1 MSNYPA
7 GHVEPAIAKIPAFGT
22 SWFDRG
28 TRYWVKRV
36 FLALVLAL
44 LLAGATGFGLA
55 FAAGLSSGISGS
67 ARSIFWSIFVV
78 VIVGSHL
85 LGFRS
90 VRRRRERQGSA
101 ATSGTAGVG
110 VGVSALGGSV
120 VAGAFIGFGAIIGLG
135 WFTAL
140 FFYSLTRYASPF
152 EVQAVEEMRRWY
164 QDHPDIP
171 NEERPNQ
178 FRT

>member
-1 MSNYPA
+1 MSNHSDE
-7 GHVEPAIAKIPAFGT
+7 HVHPTVAKIPAFGT

-36 FLALVLAL
+36 LIAIFLTLM
-44 LLAGATGFGLA
+44 LAGVTAFGLVC
-55 FAAGLSSGISGS
+55 AGGFSSGIGRS
-67 ARSIFWSIFVV
+67 ARPFFWTVVVV
-78 VIVGSHL
+78 VIVGSHI

-90 VRRRRERQGSA
+90 VRRTREHPRPVTTRR
-101 ATSGTAGVG
+101 TAGVG
-110 VGVSALGGSV
+110 TGVSALGGS
-120 VAGAFIGFGAIIGLG
+120 AIATTFLGFGAIIGLG

-152 EVQAVEEMRRWY
+152 EVQAVKEMRRWY

-171 NEERPNQ
+171 NAERPNQ